1 MGPFCV
7 TRSNPT
13 HQLTDPIQPNPLQV
27 EKCGTNPTH
36 MGQPNPWTHNRLG
49 AGSFWAAGPRL
60 EQPSTRTTASGTYLR
75 LLQTISEISSTWRPK
90 RLVTLLNL

>member
-27 EKCGTNPTH
+27 EKFGTNPTH
-36 MGQPNPWTHNRLG
+36 MGQPNLG

-60 EQPSTRTTASGTYLR
+60 ERPSTRTTAAGTYLR
-75 LLQTISEISSTWRPK
+75 LLQTMSEISSTWRPK
-90 RLVTLLNL
+90 RVVTLLMNL